1 MSENISVIQSIEL
14 KLHESLALTDSKF
27 APPTLVQALHH
38 AVFPG
43 GARIRPQLC
52 LAVAAACGNDDPALS
67 LAAAAASNFSTH
79 SMTSVKMECER
90 DESAFMLVAA
100 TTRWLCPTYIELQ
113 GRREAAFVSAA
124 RQPARAQLQGRWH
137 LWR

>member
-52 LAVAAACGNDDPALS
+52 
-67 LAAAAASNFSTH
+67 
-79 SMTSVKMECER
+79 
-90 DESAFMLVAA
+90 
-100 TTRWLCPTYIELQ
+100 
-113 GRREAAFVSAA
+113 
-124 RQPARAQLQGRWH
+124 
-137 LWR
+137 